1 MKIQSYLIFS
11 ILLML
16 GCKKSKFQQDNI
28 QKDSVSYFI
37 DRIEVD
43 SLLTHNEKLIL
54 LEKSYSSVKNGFGNK
69 SELSNLAFKLYSFQ
83 KLKEFKS
90 VSFILLEQS
99 KKAHDS
105 TNIALSYRFLGGY
118 YKDALKYDSSYYY
131 YVKAEK
137 LYSILNKEEDYA
149 NILLNK
155 GIVQSMIN
163 DIYGADLS
171 FKSAYKIYHNTK
183 NYAKS
188 QQVLNELGLVQKKM
202 GNYEESI
209 SYFETSLK
217 LIDEVK
223 LPTPYYSKSIAYN
236 NIGLVYNLMS
246 KFKEAGFCFEKSLDF
261 YKKSK
266 SIKTPLVYATA
277 LDNLA
282 LSHLNN
288 NDLKTLPN
296 SFYESLKIRDSLKD
310 VSGITLSYI
319 NLSKYY
325 NKIKDHKKSLLYA
338 NKALDLARK
347 SRGALD
353 ILTALGQASEVDA
366 KNTLKYSE
374 EYITIND
381 SLQLL
386 ERKSKDQFA
395 RIQLET
401 DEIKQEN
408 TKLESEK
415 DFFLNILFGIAVTGS
430 LIVMLM
436 LQQAKNKKLQLIKVQ
451 HDADERIYQALLEEQ
466 QKLDEARIEERKRI
480 AREIHDDILGR
491 LFGLRLSLDSN
502 HTEPEIT
509 YSEDLQNIEKDLRKI
524 SHELYDKDHLINNF
538 EASISTFIKD
548 QEKQLKIPVK
558 FSIDKKINWQKFS
571 NIALINV
578 YRIIQESYYNIAKY
592 ADATQITTYFITEEN
607 NLVVEITD
615 DGKGFN
621 VAKTR
626 KGIGISNMYDR
637 IKESKGTIEI
647 NSSPNQGTQILITI
661 PKDTE

>member
-1 MKIQSYLIFS
+1 MNNSNTRIDSIDYYLKKIE
-11 ILLML
+11 
-16 GCKKSKFQQDNI
+16 
-28 QKDSVSYFI
+28 KDTFLSS
-37 DRIEVD
+37 DK
-43 SLLTHNEKLIL
+43 KLIL
-54 LEKSYSSVKNGFGNK
+54 LEKAFQFTKKNEFSV
-69 SELSNLAFKLYSFQ
+69 SEKTLSNLAFELYTFQ
-83 KLKEFKS
+83 KTKEFKS
-90 VSFILLEQS
+90 VSFLLLDRS
-99 KKAHDS
+99 TKSSNS

-118 YKDALKYDSSYYY
+118 YKDISKLDSSYYY

-137 LYSILNKEEDYA
+137 LYSSLNKKNDYA

-155 GIVQSMIN
+155 GIVQLMIN
-163 DIYGADLS
+163 DIYGAELS
-171 FKSAYKIYHNTK
+171 FKSSYNIYHQTK
-183 NYAKS
+183 NYIKS
-188 QQVLNELGLVQKKM
+188 QQILNELGLVQKELK
-202 GNYEESI
+202 NYEKSI
-209 SYFETSLK
+209 SYFTQSFD
-217 LIDEVK
+217 LIDKENIPNPLYLK
-223 LPTPYYSKSIAYN
+223 AICLN
-236 NIGLVYNLMS
+236 NMGLVYNQMGNY
-246 KFKEAGFCFEKSLDF
+246 KESSVYFTKSLS
-261 YKKSK
+261 YYNKSK
-266 SIKTPLVYATA
+266 AIKNPLILASVI
-277 LDNLA
+277 DNLA

-310 VSGITLSYI
+310 ISGITLSYI

-430 LIVMLM
+430 LLVMLM

>member
-1 MKIQSYLIFS
+1 MNNSNTRIDSIDYYLKKIE
-11 ILLML
+11 
-16 GCKKSKFQQDNI
+16 
-28 QKDSVSYFI
+28 KDTFLSS
-37 DRIEVD
+37 DK
-43 SLLTHNEKLIL
+43 KLIL
-54 LEKSYSSVKNGFGNK
+54 LEKAFQFTKKNEFSV
-69 SELSNLAFKLYSFQ
+69 SEKTLSNLAFELYAFQ
-83 KLKEFKS
+83 KTKEFKS
-90 VSFILLEQS
+90 VSLLLLDRS
-99 KKAHDS
+99 TKSSNS

-118 YKDALKYDSSYYY
+118 YKDISKLDSSYYY

-137 LYSILNKEEDYA
+137 LYSSLNKKNDYA

-155 GIVQSMIN
+155 GIVQTMVN
-163 DIYGADLS
+163 DIYGAELS
-171 FKSAYKIYHNTK
+171 FKSAYNIYHQTK
-183 NYAKS
+183 NHIKS
-188 QQVLNELGLVQKKM
+188 QQILNELGLVQKELK
-202 GNYEESI
+202 NYEKSI
-209 SYFETSLK
+209 SYFKQSFD
-217 LIDEVK
+217 LIDKENIPNPLYLK
-223 LPTPYYSKSIAYN
+223 AICYN
-236 NIGLVYNLMS
+236 NIGLVYNQMGNY
-246 KFKEAGFCFEKSLDF
+246 KESSVYFTKSLS
-261 YKKSK
+261 YYNKSK
-266 SIKTPLVYATA
+266 AIKNPLILASVI
-277 LDNLA
+277 DNLA

-310 VSGITLSYI
+310 ISGITLSYI

-558 FSIDKKINWQKFS
+558 FTVDKKINWQKFS